1 MYLIISNRY
10 LRYSKLSK
18 LYLQCILVNCKWNI
32 FIKVFLVAIFKKT
45 SGYLHVIKCKILIN
59 FLISSCTYNY
69 FCLPPICHFTIYIDK
84 HKSCRRN
91 FREVFLRVILDW
103 KSEMRSNHNLIVKK
117 NLVFLATV
125 TFACSRKKKLLLKKN
140 SNDFTEVLPEIFG
153 RAIAKMGGKKKN
165 EKERAMILRNKSF
178 ESIQTSTVDS
188 HKRN

>member
-32 FIKVFLVAIFKKT
+32 FIKVFLVAILKKT

-103 KSEMRSNHNLIVKK
+103 KSEMRSNHNLILKK
-117 NLVFLATV
+117 LVFLATV

-140 SNDFTEVLPEIFG
+140 SMILQKCCQRYLGV
-153 RAIAKMGGKKKN
+153 RSQRWVAKKR
-165 EKERAMILRNKSF
+165 ERARDDPTKQIF
-178 ESIQTSTVDS
+178 WVDS
-188 HKRN
+188 DKNCRQSQNKRN